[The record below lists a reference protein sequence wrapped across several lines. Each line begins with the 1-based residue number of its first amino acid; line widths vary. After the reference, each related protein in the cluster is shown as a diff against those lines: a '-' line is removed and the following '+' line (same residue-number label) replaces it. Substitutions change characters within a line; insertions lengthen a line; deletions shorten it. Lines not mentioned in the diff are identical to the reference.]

1 MRYRALKT
9 FAGQVTMRRGEERE
23 LASSLA
29 APLVECGYLEKV
41 VKKKEG
47 KRDHAGSDPEPS
59 ARSER

>member
-1 MRYRALKT
+1 MRK
-9 FAGQVTMRRGEERE
+9 GEERE

-59 ARSER
+59 ARSGR